1 MAPGVDRRP
10 LRTRQIGDLIVFEPN
25 LDTRRMA
32 ISEPS
37 MAIERR
43 KDASARFGK
52 YSTALIMCAGAAMF
66 ALAALYL
73 VDDPRQFRAFMT
85 TMPSSPEAFTGERP
99 RLLVQ
104 AQNGLTNEPL
114 PLGVAVEHESDGGT
128 VTIEGLPNGAD
139 LWLGSRL
146 ERYGWTLAAAD
157 LEQTFVGAPTDF
169 VGIMEPTAALRSASG
184 KLLDRQ
190 ALHFEWRARKG
201 EPSDKSPGE
210 TTNSETASVGTA
222 AATPTVSS
230 SPPQPAL
237 ALPPPASPPDTVG
250 HASGSEAV
258 ASKRGARLKGP
269 HGKRS
274 NALVHP
280 DQKPTVSIFDLSQ
293 PS

>member
-1 MAPGVDRRP
+1 MAP
-10 LRTRQIGDLIVFEPN
+10 
-25 LDTRRMA
+25 LD
-32 ISEPS
+32 P
-37 MAIERR
+37 
-43 KDASARFGK
+43 
-52 YSTALIMCAGAAMF
+52 AGELGACF
-66 ALAALYL
+66 DQCRAALCL

-114 PLGVAVEHESDGGT
+114 PLGVAVEHESDGAT

-139 LWLGSRL
+139 LSLGSWSV
-146 ERYGWTLAAAD
+146 RYGWTLAAVD

-201 EPSDKSPGE
+201 EPSDKPPGE

-222 AATPTVSS
+222 AATSSVSS
-230 SPPQPAL
+230 SPSQPAL

-250 HASGSEAV
+250 PHRAARLLRRSEA
-258 ASKRGARLKGP
+258 RG
-269 HGKRS
+269 
-274 NALVHP
+274 
-280 DQKPTVSIFDLSQ
+280 
-293 PS
+293 